1 MDFFLS
7 MLGGFAGI
15 ILAIVIIILII
26 YIKVKEIVGTR
37 NMKELKNAISNV
49 SNLKKEEYAREK
61 NVKGMTKLLEPEIIR
76 DFPEFNRD
84 LIFSV
89 CESNL
94 RKIFNSIEALDAT
107 SINND
112 GEFIYLREKINQQIE
127 DMKSNNIKEK
137 FDNIE
142 FNRHAIMAYNKNNGK
157 ATIKIS
163 TTLSYYYKTNR
174 TDKKSYDDI
183 KKQTRYTSE
192 FVYVYDERKFEKN
205 QVTFS
210 VLCPNC
216 GAPLRGLKSK
226 FCEYCG
232 NHVEKINLK
241 IWKMSSY
248 KEDY

>member
-26 YIKVKEIVGTR
+26 YIKVKEIVGTQ

-76 DFPEFNRD
+76 DFPEFNKD

-174 TDKKSYDDI
+174 TDKKSYEDI

-216 GAPLRGLKSK
+216 GAPLRGLESK

>member
-7 MLGGFAGI
+7 MLGVFVGI
-15 ILAIVIIILII
+15 ILAIVVIILII
-26 YIKVKEIVGTR
+26 YFKLRATLGR
-37 NMKELKNAISNV
+37 QNMRELKNAISNV
-49 SNLKKEEYAREK
+49 SNLQKEEYTREK

-76 DFPEFNRD
+76 DFPEFNKD
-84 LIFSV
+84 LIFSI

-94 RKIFNSIEALDAT
+94 RKIFNAIESQDAT
-107 SINND
+107 AINND
-112 GEFIYLREKINQQIE
+112 KELIYLREKINQQIE
-127 DMKSNNIKEK
+127 DMKSNNVTEK

-142 FNRHAIMAYNKNNGK
+142 FNRQAIMAYNKNNGK

-163 TTLSYYYKTNR
+163 TALSYYYKTNR
-174 TDKKSYDDI
+174 TDKKSYEDI

-192 FVYVYDERKFEKN
+192 FVYVYDERRFTKN

-216 GAPLRGLKSK
+216 GAPLRGLESK
-226 FCEYCG
+226 YCEYCG
-232 NHVEKINLK
+232 NHVERINLK

>member
-7 MLGGFAGI
+7 MLGVFVGI
-15 ILAIVIIILII
+15 ILAIVVIILII
-26 YIKVKEIVGTR
+26 YFKLSATLGR
-37 NMKELKNAISNV
+37 QNMRELKNAISNV
-49 SNLKKEEYAREK
+49 SNLQKEEYTREK

-76 DFPEFNRD
+76 DFPEFNKD
-84 LIFSV
+84 LIFSI

-94 RKIFNSIEALDAT
+94 RKIFNAIESQDAT
-107 SINND
+107 AINND
-112 GEFIYLREKINQQIE
+112 KELIYLREKINQQIE
-127 DMKSNNIKEK
+127 DMKSNNITEK

-142 FNRHAIMAYNKNNGK
+142 FNRQAIMAYNKNNGK

-163 TTLSYYYKTNR
+163 TALSYYYKTNR
-174 TDKKSYDDI
+174 TDKKSYGDI

-192 FVYVYDERKFEKN
+192 FVYVYDERRFTKN

-216 GAPLRGLKSK
+216 GAPLRGLESK
-226 FCEYCG
+226 YCEYCG
-232 NHVEKINLK
+232 NHVERINLK

>member
-7 MLGGFAGI
+7 MLGVFVGI
-15 ILAIVIIILII
+15 ILAIVVIILII
-26 YIKVKEIVGTR
+26 YFKLRATLGRQNMREI
-37 NMKELKNAISNV
+37 KNAISNV
-49 SNLKKEEYAREK
+49 SNLQKEEYTREK

-76 DFPEFNRD
+76 DFPEFNKD
-84 LIFSV
+84 LIFSI

-94 RKIFNSIEALDAT
+94 RKIFNAIESQDAT
-107 SINND
+107 AINND
-112 GEFIYLREKINQQIE
+112 KELIYLREKINQQIE
-127 DMKSNNIKEK
+127 DMKSNNITEK

-142 FNRHAIMAYNKNNGK
+142 FNRQAIMAYNKNNGK

-163 TTLSYYYKTNR
+163 TALSYYYKTNR
-174 TDKKSYDDI
+174 TDKKSYEDI

-192 FVYVYDERKFEKN
+192 FVYVYDERRFTKN

-216 GAPLRGLKSK
+216 GAPLRGLESK
-226 FCEYCG
+226 YCEYCG
-232 NHVEKINLK
+232 NHVERINLK

>member
-7 MLGGFAGI
+7 MLGVFAGI
-15 ILAIVIIILII
+15 ILAIVVIIF
-26 YIKVKEIVGTR
+26 IVYLKLKATVGSQ

-49 SNLKKEEYAREK
+49 SNLQKEEYTREK

-84 LIFSV
+84 LIFSR

-94 RKIFNSIEALDAT
+94 RKIFNAIESQDTTA
-107 SINND
+107 INND
-112 GEFIYLREKINQQIE
+112 KEFIYLRKKINQQIE
-127 DMKSNNIKEK
+127 DMKSNNITEK

-142 FNRHAIMAYNKNNGK
+142 FNRQAIMAYNKNNGK

-174 TDKKSYDDI
+174 TDKKSYEDI

-192 FVYVYDERKFEKN
+192 FVYVYDERRFTKN

-216 GAPLRGLKSK
+216 GAPLRGLESK
-226 FCEYCG
+226 YCEYCG
-232 NHVEKINLK
+232 NHVERINLK

>member
-76 DFPEFNRD
+76 DFPEFNKD

-174 TDKKSYDDI
+174 TDKKSYEDI

-232 NHVEKINLK
+232 NHIEKINLK

>member
-7 MLGGFAGI
+7 MLGVFVGI
-15 ILAIVIIILII
+15 ILAIVVIILII
-26 YIKVKEIVGTR
+26 YFKLRATLGR
-37 NMKELKNAISNV
+37 QNMRDLKNAISNV
-49 SNLKKEEYAREK
+49 SNLQKEEYTREK

-84 LIFSV
+84 LIFSR

-94 RKIFNSIEALDAT
+94 RKIFNAIESQDAT
-107 SINND
+107 AINND
-112 GEFIYLREKINQQIE
+112 KEFIYLRKKINQQIE
-127 DMKSNNIKEK
+127 DMKSNNITEK

-142 FNRHAIMAYNKNNGK
+142 FNRQAIMAYNKNNGK

-174 TDKKSYDDI
+174 TDKKSYEDI

-192 FVYVYDERKFEKN
+192 FVYVYDERRFTKN

-216 GAPLRGLKSK
+216 GAPLRGLESK
-226 FCEYCG
+226 YCEYCG
-232 NHVEKINLK
+232 NHVERINLK

>member
-76 DFPEFNRD
+76 DFPEFNKD

-174 TDKKSYDDI
+174 TDKKSYEDI

-216 GAPLRGLKSK
+216 GAPLRGLKPK

-232 NHVEKINLK
+232 NHIEKINLK

>member
-1 MDFFLS
+1 MDIFLTV
-7 MLGGFAGI
+7 LGVFLGI
-15 ILAIVIIILII
+15 ILAIFVVIAILYFKLKSTI
-26 YIKVKEIVGTR
+26 GTQ
-37 NMKELKNAISNV
+37 NMNELKSVVSNISN
-49 SNLKKEEYAREK
+49 LQKEEYVREK
-61 NVKGMTKLLEPEIIR
+61 NVKGMTKLLEPEIMR
-76 DFPEFNRD
+76 DFPEFNKD
-84 LIFSV
+84 LIFSM

-94 RKIFNSIEALDAT
+94 RKIFNAIESQDVTA
-107 SINND
+107 INND
-112 GEFIYLREKINQQIE
+112 EEFIYLREKIDQQIE
-127 DMKSNNIKEK
+127 DMKSNNVIEK

-163 TTLSYYYKTNR
+163 TTLGYYYKTNR
-174 TDKKSYDDI
+174 TDKKSYENI

-192 FVYVYDERKFEKN
+192 FVYVYNERRFTKN

-216 GAPLRGLKSK
+216 GAPLRGLESK
-226 FCEYCG
+226 YCEYCG
-232 NHVEKINLK
+232 NHVERINLK

>member
-7 MLGGFAGI
+7 MLGVFAGI
-15 ILAIVIIILII
+15 ILAIVVIIF
-26 YIKVKEIVGTR
+26 IVYLKLKATVGSQ

-49 SNLKKEEYAREK
+49 SNLQKEEYTREK

-84 LIFSV
+84 LIFSR

-94 RKIFNSIEALDAT
+94 RKIFNAIESQDTTA
-107 SINND
+107 INND
-112 GEFIYLREKINQQIE
+112 EEFIYLREKINQQIE
-127 DMKSNNIKEK
+127 DMKSNNVTEK

-157 ATIKIS
+157 GTIKIS

-174 TDKKSYDDI
+174 TDKKSYEDI

-192 FVYVYDERKFEKN
+192 FVYVYNERRFTKN

-216 GAPLRGLKSK
+216 GAPLRGLESK
-226 FCEYCG
+226 YCEYCG
-232 NHVEKINLK
+232 NHVERINLK

>member
-76 DFPEFNRD
+76 DFPEFNKD

-174 TDKKSYDDI
+174 TDKKSYEDI

-216 GAPLRGLKSK
+216 GAPLGGLKSK

-232 NHVEKINLK
+232 NHIEKINLK

>member
-7 MLGGFAGI
+7 MLGVFAGI
-15 ILAIVIIILII
+15 ILAIVVIIF
-26 YIKVKEIVGTR
+26 IVYLKLKATVGSQ

-49 SNLKKEEYAREK
+49 SNLQKEEYTREK

-84 LIFSV
+84 LIFSR

-94 RKIFNSIEALDAT
+94 RKIFNAIESQDTTA
-107 SINND
+107 INND
-112 GEFIYLREKINQQIE
+112 EEFIYLREKINQQIE
-127 DMKSNNIKEK
+127 DMKSNNITEK

-142 FNRHAIMAYNKNNGK
+142 FNRQAIMAYNKNNGK

-163 TTLSYYYKTNR
+163 TALSYYYKTNR
-174 TDKKSYDDI
+174 TDKKSYEDI

-192 FVYVYDERKFEKN
+192 FVYVYDERRFTKN

-216 GAPLRGLKSK
+216 GAPLRGLESK
-226 FCEYCG
+226 YCEYCG
-232 NHVEKINLK
+232 NHVERINLK

>member
-26 YIKVKEIVGTR
+26 YIKVREIVGTR

-76 DFPEFNRD
+76 DFPEFNKD

-174 TDKKSYDDI
+174 TDKKSYEDI

-232 NHVEKINLK
+232 NHIEKINLK

>member
-1 MDFFLS
+1 MHRTFVISDIWFNRNCKDDDMNITDINNVKIS
-7 MLGGFAGI
+7 AWNNTVSDNDDVYVLGGFGI
-15 ILAIVIIILII
+15 SDLYNIIV
-26 YIKVKEIVGTR
+26 R
-37 NMKELKNAISNV
+37 LKGRIHFLDN
-49 SNLKKEEYAREK
+49 
-61 NVKGMTKLLEPEIIR
+61 
-76 DFPEFNRD
+76 FFNDDERR
-84 LIFSV
+84 F
-89 CESNL
+89 
-94 RKIFNSIEALDAT
+94 
-107 SINND
+107 
-112 GEFIYLREKINQQIE
+112 IE
-127 DMKSNNIKEK
+127 DMKSNNVIEK

-163 TTLSYYYKTNR
+163 TTLGYYYKTNR
-174 TDKKSYDDI
+174 TDKKSYENI

-192 FVYVYDERKFEKN
+192 FVYVYDERKFTKN

-216 GAPLRGLKSK
+216 GAPLRGLESK

>member
-1 MDFFLS
+1 
-7 MLGGFAGI
+7 
-15 ILAIVIIILII
+15 
-26 YIKVKEIVGTR
+26 
-37 NMKELKNAISNV
+37 
-49 SNLKKEEYAREK
+49 
-61 NVKGMTKLLEPEIIR
+61 
-76 DFPEFNRD
+76 
-84 LIFSV
+84 
-89 CESNL
+89 
-94 RKIFNSIEALDAT
+94 
-107 SINND
+107 
-112 GEFIYLREKINQQIE
+112 
-127 DMKSNNIKEK
+127 MKSNNITEK

-174 TDKKSYDDI
+174 TDKKSYEDI

-192 FVYVYDERKFEKN
+192 FVYVYDERRFTKN

-216 GAPLRGLKSK
+216 GAPLRGLESK
-226 FCEYCG
+226 YCEYCG
-232 NHVEKINLK
+232 NHVERINLK

>member
-7 MLGGFAGI
+7 MLGVFAGI
-15 ILAIVIIILII
+15 ILAIVVIIF
-26 YIKVKEIVGTR
+26 IVYLKLKATVGSQ

-49 SNLKKEEYAREK
+49 SNLQKEEYTREK

-84 LIFSV
+84 LIFSR

-94 RKIFNSIEALDAT
+94 RKIFNAIESQDTTA
-107 SINND
+107 INND
-112 GEFIYLREKINQQIE
+112 EEFIYLREKINQQIE
-127 DMKSNNIKEK
+127 DMKSNNVTEK

-157 ATIKIS
+157 VTIKIS

-174 TDKKSYDDI
+174 TDKKSYEDI

-192 FVYVYDERKFEKN
+192 FVYVYNERRFTKN

-216 GAPLRGLKSK
+216 GAPLRGLESK
-226 FCEYCG
+226 YCEYCG
-232 NHVEKINLK
+232 NHVERINLK

>member
-76 DFPEFNRD
+76 DFPEFNKD

-127 DMKSNNIKEK
+127 DMKSNNMKEK

-174 TDKKSYDDI
+174 TDKKSYEDI

-232 NHVEKINLK
+232 NHIEKINLK

>member
-7 MLGGFAGI
+7 MLGVFVGI
-15 ILAIVIIILII
+15 ILAIVVIILII
-26 YIKVKEIVGTR
+26 YFKLSATLGR
-37 NMKELKNAISNV
+37 QNMRELKNAISNV
-49 SNLKKEEYAREK
+49 SNLQKEEYTREK

-76 DFPEFNRD
+76 DFPEFNKD
-84 LIFSV
+84 LIFSI

-94 RKIFNSIEALDAT
+94 RKIFNAIESQDAT
-107 SINND
+107 AINND
-112 GEFIYLREKINQQIE
+112 KELIYLREKINQQIE
-127 DMKSNNIKEK
+127 DMKSNNITEK

-142 FNRHAIMAYNKNNGK
+142 FNRQAIMAYNKNNGK

-163 TTLSYYYKTNR
+163 TALSYYYKTNR
-174 TDKKSYDDI
+174 TDKKSYEDI

-192 FVYVYDERKFEKN
+192 FVYVYDERRFTKN

-216 GAPLRGLKSK
+216 GAPLRGLESK
-226 FCEYCG
+226 YCEYCG
-232 NHVEKINLK
+232 NHVERINLK